1 MSGRVQVSKSIAF
14 KAEVRLDFG
23 AICVKDKNNENEKGG
38 FFNWRHSVAC
48 CVLGFYSCHVAM
60 LSSGK
65 LYWLC
70 SNQSLYIERD
80 AYFVTVYIKR
90 NIVSK
95 YVARVRIL
103 LH

>member
-14 KAEVRLDFG
+14 KAEVRLDCG

-60 LSSGK
+60 LRSGK

-70 SNQSLYIERD
+70 SNQSLYIE
-80 AYFVTVYIKR
+80 KR
-90 NIVSK
+90 
-95 YVARVRIL
+95 YVFL
-103 LH
+103 SLCT